1 MMLKILLPTDGSDY
15 ALRAVRYLT
24 EHVGWYRE
32 PLEVH
37 LLNVQLPIASGAVK
51 MFISQQQLN
60 DYYREEG
67 LKHLQQ
73 ARSLLETSGVVYQHH
88 IGVGELASTIVEYAT
103 DKGCE
108 MILMGT
114 RGRGALKGAMLGSVA
129 MKVLHRAEVPVLLVR

>member
-1 MMLKILLPTDGSDY
+1 MLKILLPTDGSDY
-15 ALRAVRYLT
+15 ALRAVRHLT
-24 EHVGWYRE
+24 EHADWYRE

-73 ARSLLETSGVVYQHH
+73 ARSLLETAAVAYQHH
-88 IGVGELASTIVEYAT
+88 IGVGELASTIVDYAT
-103 DKGCE
+103 DKGCK